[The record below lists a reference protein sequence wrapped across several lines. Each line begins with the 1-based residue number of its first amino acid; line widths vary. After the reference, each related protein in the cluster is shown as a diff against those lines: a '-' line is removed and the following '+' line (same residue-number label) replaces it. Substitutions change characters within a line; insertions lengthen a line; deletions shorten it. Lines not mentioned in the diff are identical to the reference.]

1 MRLYLI
7 NNLFQV
13 YVQTSEDILMYV
25 LKQAFLKHRWSFDDN
40 LECLEINEKTTANL
54 IKQNYKEIPHLF

>member
-7 NNLFQV
+7 NNLSEV
-13 YVQTSEDILMYV
+13 YIQTSEDILMYV
-25 LKQAFLKHRWSFDDN
+25 LKQAFLKHRWSFDHN
-40 LECLEINEKTTANL
+40 LECLEINEKTTAKL